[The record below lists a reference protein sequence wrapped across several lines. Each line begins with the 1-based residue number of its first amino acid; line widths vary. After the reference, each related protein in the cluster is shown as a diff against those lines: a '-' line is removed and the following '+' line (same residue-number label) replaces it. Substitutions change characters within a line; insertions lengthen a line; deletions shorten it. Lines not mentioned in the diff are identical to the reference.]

1 MNLINDLGTEIAFA
15 FLVEKRHNEKI
26 NSKDVL
32 PLIGRLNEALEQISA
47 REELAEQILL
57 ENNIVQAA
65 AH

>member
-15 FLVEKRHNEKI
+15 FLVEQRDNKKI

-47 REELAEQILL
+47 KEESAEQILL
-57 ENNIVQAA
+57 DNRIIQSA